1 MANVLF
7 IKANGLPAERS
18 VSVKLYE
25 EFLKNYK
32 ANNASDTITELDLFQ
47 ADLPYYDATMMSG
60 LFKESTGDTLTDEE
74 QRLADIANGYL
85 EQFLAADKVVMAFP
99 LWNFSIPA
107 QFLTYL
113 FYLNQ
118 AGKTFKYTAEGPV
131 GLVTGKE
138 VVLLN
143 ARGGVYSDGP
153 MASWEMSL
161 NYVKNILA
169 HFGITNPQ
177 SIIVEGHNATPDQA
191 QDLIAAG
198 VEKAAELAAKF

>member
-32 ANNASDTITELDLFQ
+32 ANNAADTITELDLFQ

-191 QDLIAAG
+191 QNLIAAG

>member
-32 ANNASDTITELDLFQ
+32 ANNAADTITELDLFQ

-60 LFKESTGDTLTDEE
+60 LFKESTGDALTDEE

-85 EQFLAADKVVMAFP
+85 EQFLAADKIVMAFP

-177 SIIVEGHNATPDQA
+177 SVIVEGHNAAPDQA

-198 VEKAAELAAKF
+198 IEKAGELAAKF

>member
-32 ANNASDTITELDLFQ
+32 ASNAGDTITELDLFQ
-47 ADLPYYDATMMSG
+47 VDLPYYDATMMSG
-60 LFKESTGDTLTDEE
+60 LFKESTGETLTEDEA
-74 QRLADIANGYL
+74 RLAKVANSYL

-118 AGKTFKYTAEGPV
+118 AGKTFKYTAQGPV
-131 GLVTGKE
+131 GLVTDKE

-153 MASWEMSL
+153 MESWEMSL
-161 NYVKNILA
+161 NYVKNVLA
-169 HFGITNPQ
+169 HLGIKNPQ
-177 SIIVEGHNATPDQA
+177 TVVVEGHNATPDQA
-191 QDLIAAG
+191 QDLITAG
-198 VEKAAELAAKF
+198 LEKAAVLANKF

>member
-32 ANNASDTITELDLFQ
+32 ANNAADTITELDLFQ

-131 GLVTGKE
+131 GLVAGKE

>member
-32 ANNASDTITELDLFQ
+32 ANNAADTITELDLFQ

-85 EQFLAADKVVMAFP
+85 EQFLAADKIVMAFP

-177 SIIVEGHNATPDQA
+177 TVIVEGHNATPDQA

>member
-32 ANNASDTITELDLFQ
+32 ANNAADTITELDLFQ

>member
-32 ANNASDTITELDLFQ
+32 ANNAADTITELDLFQ

-177 SIIVEGHNATPDQA
+177 SIIVEGHNATPEQA

>member
-32 ANNASDTITELDLFQ
+32 ANNAADTITELDLFQ

-85 EQFLAADKVVMAFP
+85 EQFLVADKVVMAFP

-131 GLVTGKE
+131 GLVTSKE

>member
-32 ANNASDTITELDLFQ
+32 ANNAADTITELDLFQ

-131 GLVTGKE
+131 GLVAGKE

-191 QDLIAAG
+191 QNLIAAG

>member
-32 ANNASDTITELDLFQ
+32 ASNAGDTITELDLFQ

-60 LFKESTGDTLTDEE
+60 LFKESTGETLTEDEA
-74 QRLADIANGYL
+74 RLAKVANSYL

-118 AGKTFKYTAEGPV
+118 AGKTFKYTAQGPV
-131 GLVTGKE
+131 GLVTDKE

-153 MASWEMSL
+153 MESWEMSL
-161 NYVKNILA
+161 NYVKNVLA
-169 HFGITNPQ
+169 HLGITNPQ
-177 SIIVEGHNATPDQA
+177 TVVVEGHNATPDQA
-191 QDLIAAG
+191 QDLITAG
-198 VEKAAELAAKF
+198 LEKAAVLANKF

>member
-25 EFLKNYK
+25 EFLKNYT
-32 ANNASDTITELDLFQ
+32 ASNAADTITELDLFQ

>member
-25 EFLKNYK
+25 EFLKNYT
-32 ANNASDTITELDLFQ
+32 ASNAGDTITELDLFQ
-47 ADLPYYDATMMSG
+47 VDLPYYDATMMSG
-60 LFKESTGDTLTDEE
+60 LHKESIGETLTEDEA
-74 QRLADIANGYL
+74 RLAKVANSYL

-118 AGKTFKYTAEGPV
+118 AGKTFKYTAQGPV
-131 GLVTGKE
+131 GLVTDKE

-153 MASWEMSL
+153 MANWEMSL
-161 NYVKNILA
+161 NYVKNILT

-177 SIIVEGHNATPDQA
+177 TVIVEGHNAAPDQA

-198 VEKAAELAAKF
+198 VKEAGELATKF